1 MCKSKYLDKKSF
13 LNRKKGYLKMKKRF
27 SQKKNFSTFLNKS
40 KENAF
45 LPTLI
50 FGITSDFVQG
60 ELTTGGNVGVE
71 LVPRVSYVLMYPCT
85 SHALGQRLGE
95 QSN

>member
-1 MCKSKYLDKKSF
+1 MCKYLNKKSF
-13 LNRKKGYLKMKKRF
+13 LFLRKR
-27 SQKKNFSTFLNKS
+27 TFLLFLICAC

-71 LVPRVSYVLMYPCT
+71 LVPWVSYVLMYPCT